1 MKLYIVHY
9 IGPLTSGDPSI
20 VSIHKTV
27 EGANA
32 AMKNY
37 HSNMSNNSEDK
48 FTYTIE
54 EINTDVDEDKIYDFE
69 RYRI

>member
-1 MKLYIVHY
+1 MKLYIIHY

-32 AMKNY
+32 AINNY
-37 HSNMSNNSEDK
+37 YRDMIDNSDDK
-48 FTYTIE
+48 FTYTLE
-54 EINTDVDEDKIYDFE
+54 EINTDVDEDIIYDFE